1 MGNAW
6 KMSKMEGK
14 ILMTIARPDQ
24 ILKQW
29 EQANELKQ
37 AKAQIEKVMAKL
49 QKPKPKAPPKKKK

>member
-1 MGNAW
+1 
-6 KMSKMEGK
+6 
-14 ILMTIARPDQ
+14 MTIARPDQ

-37 AKAQIEKVMAKL
+37 AKAQLEKLIAKA